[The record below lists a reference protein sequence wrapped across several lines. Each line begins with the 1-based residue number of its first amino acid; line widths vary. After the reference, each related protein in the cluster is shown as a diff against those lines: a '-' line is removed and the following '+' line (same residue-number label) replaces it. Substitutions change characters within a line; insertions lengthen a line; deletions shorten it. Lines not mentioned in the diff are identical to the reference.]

1 MQIKNTQKEFVKK
14 LKLKKKKD
22 EIKIEK
28 NIKICMYKMTQ
39 IFLRNMCLEIY
50 ELDLSI
56 ILSAL
61 GTCQAAVKMTKEKL
75 NLLTDI
81 DK

>member
-1 MQIKNTQKEFVKK
+1 MKNLGEYYDLYVQGDTLLIADVFENF
-14 LKLKKKKD
+14 
-22 EIKIEK
+22 
-28 NIKICMYKMTQ
+28 
-39 IFLRNMCLEIY
+39 RNMCLEIY

-61 GTCQAAVKMTKEKL
+61 GTCQAAVKMTKEQL

>member
-1 MQIKNTQKEFVKK
+1 MKNLGEYYDLYVQGDTLLIADVFENF
-14 LKLKKKKD
+14 
-22 EIKIEK
+22 
-28 NIKICMYKMTQ
+28 
-39 IFLRNMCLEIY
+39 RNMCLEIY